1 MRSARASSPRGAGLA
16 SAARIRLMVL
26 ASVATIA
33 SALVTA
39 TPAAATYAAQIV
51 SYCCYMT
58 LEPGDKAE
66 QFFAMRNTG
75 TDTWYR
81 EGAIPVRLGSSNP
94 MDRSSP
100 FYTAGDWISP
110 GRPTGLDSLT
120 TEPGAVG
127 RFTWIATAPQQ
138 VGTYTEFYAPLAE
151 GVTWMGPG
159 TDLFMTYQVI
169 AAQAPTVRITA
180 SPARVRRGDAISV
193 SADVTDNRGVARVT
207 FGVGSQVVTATAP
220 VQGTSGYA
228 ATLSSGALTSG
239 TQSVTVHAYDLGGR
253 ESSAS
258 SAFEVY
264 EAPPAGGPPAR
275 SIRLS
280 PFTPLFTTRSGR
292 GKRLGTLYGLGGVVG
307 LRPGSRVRLV
317 CVAGCVRRLNASG
330 KASARGRL
338 RLTLKRPLRL
348 GRGTRVELR
357 VSLGGYVTRFQR
369 YRFRRTRTGTLGRF
383 VSSGCLAVE
392 KPRLVVRC
400 PAT

>member
-1 MRSARASSPRGAGLA
+1 
-16 SAARIRLMVL
+16 MVL
-26 ASVATIA
+26 APLATIA
-33 SALVTA
+33 AALVMA

-51 SYCCYMT
+51 SYCCSMT
-58 LEPGDKAE
+58 LEPGDTAE

-94 MDRSSP
+94 MDRSSA

-120 TEPGAVG
+120 TEPGQVG

-138 VGTYTEFYAPLAE
+138 VGSYAEYYAPLAE

-159 TDLFMTYQVI
+159 TDLFLSYQVI
-169 AAQAPTVRITA
+169 PAQAPTVRITA
-180 SPARVRRGDAISV
+180 SPARVKRGDAIAV
-193 SADVTDNRGVARVT
+193 SADVTDNRGVSRVT

-220 VQGTSGYA
+220 AQGASGYA
-228 ATLSSGALTSG
+228 ATLNSNELTSG
-239 TQSVTVHAYDLGGR
+239 TQSVQVRAYDLGGR
-253 ESSAS
+253 ASSAS

-264 EAPPAGGPPAR
+264 EPPPTSGPPAPAT
-275 SIRLS
+275 RLA
-280 PFTPLFTTRSGR
+280 PFTPLFTTRSGH
-292 GKRLGTLYGLGGVVG
+292 GARLGTLYGLGGVVG
-307 LRPGSRVRLV
+307 LRARSRVRLV
-317 CVAGCVRRLNASG
+317 CVGGCVRRLSAVG
-330 KASARGRL
+330 TASARGRL

-348 GRGTRVELR
+348 ARGTRIELR

-383 VSSGCLAVE
+383 VSSGCLATE
-392 KPRLVVRC
+392 KPRLVIRC
-400 PAT
+400 PRT